1 MDPKTISLQ
10 ITGAGIA
17 QIFDAA
23 RETSLTLQDLDE
35 FENMLEH
42 RDTVLPMVDPTA
54 WVNGG
59 SAEIVRARKRV
70 QAVRGILQVLDQEG
84 GSA

>member
-1 MDPKTISLQ
+1 MDPRTISLQ

-23 RETSLTLQDLDE
+23 QEAGLTLQDLDE

-59 SAEIVRARKRV
+59 SVEIVRARKRV
-70 QAVRGILQVLDQEG
+70 QAVRGILQVLAQES